1 MSNNNL
7 TYPVKYAVLEL
18 IDEFNTTFGFI
29 ASKCYVIEDVTRYLP
44 DGSNR
49 EYHKVVFPY
58 TNIVDYKQK
67 IYYDYQTQ
75 DIGHHNIPEYDL
87 CGNICNA
94 YITTKVFDNYD
105 DAYIYAIVNNQQL
118 IENLI
123 FKLPWSHPNYEKERE
138 EINLKFSLDM
148 TTCEKFE
155 ELILKQTKDMKLAS
169 EKECPADSEVFDTHK
184 KLIRILINKRRD
196 EIKK

>member
-1 MSNNNL
+1 MMMH
-7 TYPVKYAVLEL
+7 
-18 IDEFNTTFGFI
+18 IFI
-29 ASKCYVIEDVTRYLP
+29 
-44 DGSNR
+44 
-49 EYHKVVFPY
+49 
-58 TNIVDYKQK
+58 
-67 IYYDYQTQ
+67 
-75 DIGHHNIPEYDL
+75 
-87 CGNICNA
+87 
-94 YITTKVFDNYD
+94 
-105 DAYIYAIVNNQQL
+105 NNQQL

-123 FKLPWSHPNYEKERE
+123 FKLPWSHPNYEKEKE